1 MRAFSSGKGCDGTT
15 VSAMVEKTPIVW
27 RGFEIPRGAVGEER
41 GPGVESRTGNRAKMI
56 NAEMDVGP
64 ASSEPYLLS
73 KLDSFKPGT

>member
-1 MRAFSSGKGCDGTT
+1 M
-15 VSAMVEKTPIVW
+15 
-27 RGFEIPRGAVGEER
+27 GEER

-73 KLDSFKPGT
+73 KLDSFNQEREKQQCQSARE